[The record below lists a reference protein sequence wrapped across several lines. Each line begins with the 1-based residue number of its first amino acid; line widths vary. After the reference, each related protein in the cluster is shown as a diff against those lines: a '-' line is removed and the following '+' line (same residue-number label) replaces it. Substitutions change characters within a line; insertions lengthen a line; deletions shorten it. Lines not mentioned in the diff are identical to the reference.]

1 MVSMSKKSKRLKEE
15 NLGSAPTEQ
24 TYTDET
30 YAAQLES
37 LDSEE
42 TQEERVIFDAWF
54 SLRLSKKAWLRD
66 SVRSFM
72 KSEGLSNK
80 EKIETFDA
88 IYKKF

>member
-1 MVSMSKKSKRLKEE
+1 MSKKSKKPKEE
-15 NLGSAPTEQ
+15 GLGLAPTEQ

-30 YAAQLES
+30 YAAQFES
-37 LDSEE
+37 LEAEE
-42 TQEERVIFDAWF
+42 PKEEEKVIFDSWF

-66 SVRSFM
+66 AVRSFM